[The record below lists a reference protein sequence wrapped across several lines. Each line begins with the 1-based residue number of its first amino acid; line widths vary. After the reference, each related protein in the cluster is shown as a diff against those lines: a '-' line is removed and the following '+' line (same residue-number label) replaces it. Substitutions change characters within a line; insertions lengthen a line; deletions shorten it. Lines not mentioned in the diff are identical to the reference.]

1 MFSDWM
7 AVVAEDPRIFWGEY
21 KLVLTIFELYNNKK
35 IAVKKIFRLK
45 NISWIRPQMNSSVTV
60 FEMLMLVMKYMYT

>member
-1 MFSDWM
+1 M
-7 AVVAEDPRIFWGEY
+7 AVVAEDPLIFWGEY
-21 KLVLTIFELYNNKK
+21 KLVLTIIFELYNNKK